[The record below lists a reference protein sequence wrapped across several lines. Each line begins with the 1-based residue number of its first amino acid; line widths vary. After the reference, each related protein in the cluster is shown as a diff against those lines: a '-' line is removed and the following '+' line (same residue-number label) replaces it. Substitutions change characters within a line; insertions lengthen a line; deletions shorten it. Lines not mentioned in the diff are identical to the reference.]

1 MDNSSNFLDNL
12 RKSVKESGKSQKELA
27 ADAGI
32 TPVTLNRWLQGKRE
46 PREEELNRLLAV
58 LGTNSKIIQQNNQ
71 QEEKAQDTVESLE
84 EWKARAL
91 RAESELAIL
100 RGKEAA
106 FEGLTAEEYL
116 ARLQSSMR
124 FVLSFITQEKF

>member
-58 LGTNSKIIQQNNQ
+58 LGTNSEIIQQNNQ
-71 QEEKAQDTVESLE
+71 QEEKAQETVESLE

>member
-58 LGTNSKIIQQNNQ
+58 LGTNSEIIQQNNQ
-71 QEEKAQDTVESLE
+71 QEENEMDKDNLVCG
-84 EWKARAL
+84 KR
-91 RAESELAIL
+91 IL
-100 RGKEAA
+100 
-106 FEGLTAEEYL
+106 
-116 ARLQSSMR
+116 
-124 FVLSFITQEKF
+124 FVLFC

>member
-58 LGTNSKIIQQNNQ
+58 LGTNSEIIQQNNQ

-84 EWKARAL
+84 GWKARAL

>member
-1 MDNSSNFLDNL
+1 MDNSSKFLDNL
-12 RKSVKESGKSQKELA
+12 RKLVKESGKSQKELA

-46 PREEELNRLLAV
+46 PREEELNRLLVV
-58 LGTNSKIIQQNNQ
+58 LGTNAEIIQQNNQ
-71 QEEKAQDTVESLE
+71 KEEKVPDTTESLE

>member
-58 LGTNSKIIQQNNQ
+58 LGTNSEIIQQNNQ
-71 QEEKAQDTVESLE
+71 QEEKAQDTVETLE

>member
-1 MDNSSNFLDNL
+1 MDNSSYFLDNL
-12 RKSVKESGKSQKELA
+12 RKSVKKSGKSQKELA

-58 LGTNSKIIQQNNQ
+58 LGTNSEIIQQNNQ
-71 QEEKAQDTVESLE
+71 QEEKTQDTVESLE

>member
-1 MDNSSNFLDNL
+1 MLSFSQLVMGN
-12 RKSVKESGKSQKELA
+12 KEKGYVYILTNPSF
-27 ADAGI
+27 
-32 TPVTLNRWLQGKRE
+32 
-46 PREEELNRLLAV
+46 REEELNRLLAV
-58 LGTNSKIIQQNNQ
+58 LGTNSEIIQQNNQ
-71 QEEKAQDTVESLE
+71 QEEKAQDTVETLE

>member
-1 MDNSSNFLDNL
+1 MDNSSKFLDNL
-12 RKSVKESGKSQKELA
+12 RKLVKESGKSQKELA

-46 PREEELNRLLAV
+46 PREEELNRLLV
-58 LGTNSKIIQQNNQ
+58 ILGTNAEIIQQNNQ
-71 QEEKAQDTVESLE
+71 KEGKVQDTTELLE

>member
-1 MDNSSNFLDNL
+1 MDNSSKFLDNL
-12 RKSVKESGKSQKELA
+12 RKLVKESGKSQKELA

-46 PREEELNRLLAV
+46 PREEELNRLLV
-58 LGTNSKIIQQNNQ
+58 ILGTNAEIIQQNNQ
-71 QEEKAQDTVESLE
+71 KEEKVQDTTESLE

>member
-1 MDNSSNFLDNL
+1 MGN
-12 RKSVKESGKSQKELA
+12 KEKGYVYILTNPSF
-27 ADAGI
+27 
-32 TPVTLNRWLQGKRE
+32 
-46 PREEELNRLLAV
+46 REEELNRLLAV
-58 LGTNSKIIQQNNQ
+58 LGTNSEIIQQNNQ
-71 QEEKAQDTVESLE
+71 QEEKAQDTVETLE